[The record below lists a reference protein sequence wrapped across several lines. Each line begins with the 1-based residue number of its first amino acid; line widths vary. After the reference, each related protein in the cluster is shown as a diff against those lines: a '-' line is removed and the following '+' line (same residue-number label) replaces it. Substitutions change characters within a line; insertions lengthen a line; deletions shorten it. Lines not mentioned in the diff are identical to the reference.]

1 MKMNFSPF
9 GGHFAGSIPT
19 ATMHQFATAKF
30 AAHNM
35 ATAGGQVLGVLSGGE
50 GGVHYLR
57 PMDASGFTIAAQ
69 GGGANNQQQQ
79 TLITLPISIAGKPGE
94 NGQPQQTVQIQVV
107 NPNATIGN
115 NGATTNVAPKY
126 HISPLS
132 LQHFPQGVL
141 TVAYAGQQQGGAETL
156 QFQQIQVT
164 HGDGGGGNSDL
175 VNNNTS
181 HSQNGSMQQSPVK
194 QEHQQ
199 QAQQQASEHQGFAVV
214 AHIPPE
220 LILRDVTSADIG
232 KGDDEHSEKDPLLD
246 DDKEKESQEDFNG
259 GSAGQHPT
267 LSAVPAS
274 WQSIAAP
281 GTTIADYLSRLQG
294 TSLPLNLHH
303 FLKFSA
309 ETIKREAAIES
320 SPLSNPE
327 LVDPVGV
334 SNPDGSEV
342 PSGAAA
348 GKQKKKKKYKKKPP
362 KPRRPR
368 PGQVHIATA
377 LDGTTLFCCPEC
389 HMAYPEKEL
398 LEAHLVGH
406 KIERRFICDICGAGL
421 KRKEHL
427 ERHKLGHNPD
437 RPFLCSVC
445 HKGFKRKEHLNLHFV
460 IHSGHKSE
468 YSAENIKKES
478 DNPVAS
484 TTTPG
489 LMVAP
494 ATTATKKKKKKKPSK
509 EKKPRPKPGEIRLTT
524 ALDGSTLYC
533 CPECHMAY
541 PEKDLLEQH
550 LLGHTL
556 ERRFVCDICGAGL
569 KRKDHLTRHKQSHN
583 PERPYVCTV
592 CLKAFKRKEQLTLH
606 FVIHSGEKRHVCT
619 ECGKGFYRKDHL
631 RKHTR
636 SHIARRVKAELS
648 QHAPQA
654 QHTPGHGQPHMAG
667 VSAEQPPPPLL
678 S

>member
-1 MKMNFSPF
+1 MNFSPF

-69 GGGANNQQQQ
+69 GGGTNNQQQQ

-94 NGQPQQTVQIQVV
+94 HGQPQQTVQIQVV

-181 HSQNGSMQQSPVK
+181 QSQTGSMQQSPVK

-342 PSGAAA
+342 PSGTAA

-398 LEAHLVGH
+398 LEAHL
-406 KIERRFICDICGAGL
+406 
-421 KRKEHL
+421 RKEHL

-468 YSAENIKKES
+468 
-478 DNPVAS
+478 V
-484 TTTPG
+484 
-489 LMVAP
+489 
-494 ATTATKKKKKKKPSK
+494 
-509 EKKPRPKPGEIRLTT
+509 
-524 ALDGSTLYC
+524 
-533 CPECHMAY
+533 CP
-541 PEKDLLEQH
+541 
-550 LLGHTL
+550 
-556 ERRFVCDICGAGL
+556 
-569 KRKDHLTRHKQSHN
+569 
-583 PERPYVCTV
+583 
-592 CLKAFKRKEQLTLH
+592 
-606 FVIHSGEKRHVCT
+606 

-631 RKHTR
+631 RKHAR
-636 SHIARRVKAELS
+636 SHLAKRVKEELANQQQQHQLLQEQQQQQKSVPVTMVTTVVLPTAAETGAMMMP
-648 QHAPQA
+648 H
-654 QHTPGHGQPHMAG
+654 HTH
-667 VSAEQPPPPLL
+667 
-678 S
+678 